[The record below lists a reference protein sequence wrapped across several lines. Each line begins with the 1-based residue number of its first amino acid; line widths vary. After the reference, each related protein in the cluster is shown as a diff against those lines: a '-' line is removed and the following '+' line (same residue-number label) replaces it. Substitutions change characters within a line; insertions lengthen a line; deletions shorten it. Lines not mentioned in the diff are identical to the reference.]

1 MSKGIALSVFSA
13 TLFAFLYYYASLLWP
28 LSGEVVFGW
37 RMLLTMPCTGLFLL
51 YSGDWRYIVTIFR
64 DLKHNTLLWWGLPL
78 SAALVGV
85 QLWIFMWAPING
97 RGLPVSLGY
106 FMMPLVL
113 VVIGRFVYQER
124 PSRMQWTAVALAVF
138 GVTNEIWQAGG
149 ISWETLVVA
158 IGYPAYFVWRRR
170 MGTDNLGGLWCDMLL
185 IMPVAAWFV
194 LSVAEPFSAFAER
207 PLLWPLIVGLGSVS
221 ALALVCYILAS
232 RLLPFSLFGLLGYVE
247 PILLVVVSLIL
258 GETIKA
264 SEWPTYIAIW
274 LAVGLLVLEGV
285 KRLYMFRR
293 YPFDTDLSSNEPPSP
308 T

>member
-1 MSKGIALSVFSA
+1 MTRGIGLSVFASV
-13 TLFAFLYYYASLLWP
+13 LFAFLYYYASLLHP

-37 RMLLTMPCTGLFLL
+37 RMLLTMPCVALFLL
-51 YSGDWRYIVTIFR
+51 YSRDWHLVTTLFSEAKR
-64 DLKHNTLLWWGLPL
+64 RPLLWVGLPI
-78 SAALVGV
+78 SAALMGV

-124 PSRMQWTAVALAVF
+124 PSRLQWTAVGFAAI
-138 GVTNEIWQAGG
+138 GVANEVWQAGS

-158 IGYPAYFVWRRR
+158 LGYPMYFVWRRY

-185 IMPVAAWFV
+185 MLPVAAWFV
-194 LSVAEPFSAFAER
+194 SSVEQPFFAFDVR
-207 PLLWPLIVGLGSVS
+207 PLLWPLVVGLGMVS
-221 ALALVCYILAS
+221 ALALVCYIVAS

-247 PILLVVVSLIL
+247 PVLLVVVSLIL
-258 GETIKA
+258 GESIQEG
-264 SEWPTYIAIW
+264 EWLTYIAIW

-285 KRLYMFRR
+285 KRLLTFRR
-293 YPFDTDLSSNEPPSP
+293 YPFDAASEAVRSDE
-308 T
+308 

>member
-1 MSKGIALSVFSA
+1 MVRGIALSVFSA
-13 TLFAFLYYYASLLWP
+13 VLFSFLYYYASLMWP

-37 RMLLTMPCTGLFLL
+37 RMLLTMPCVGLFLL
-51 YSGDWRYIVTIFR
+51 FSGDWRHIAAIYT
-64 DLKHNTLLWWGLPL
+64 DLKHRPKLWWGLPL

-113 VVIGRFVYQER
+113 VVIGRFFYQER
-124 PSRMQWTAVALAVF
+124 PTRIQWMAVGLAAI
-138 GVTNEIWQAGG
+138 GVSNEVWQAGG
-149 ISWETLVVA
+149 VSWETLVVA
-158 IGYPAYFVWRRR
+158 LGYPAYFVWRKSLS
-170 MGTDNLGGLWCDMLL
+170 TDNLGGLWCDMLL

-194 LSVAEPFSAFAER
+194 LSVEQPFAAFAER
-207 PLLWPLIVGLGSVS
+207 PVLWPLVIGLGTVS

-247 PILLVVVSLIL
+247 PVLLVVVSLIL
-258 GETIKA
+258 GETIQA

-274 LAVGLLVLEGV
+274 LAVGLLILEGV
-285 KRLYMFRR
+285 RRIYLFKR
-293 YPFDTDLSSNEPPSP
+293 YPFDASLSSNEPL
-308 T
+308 